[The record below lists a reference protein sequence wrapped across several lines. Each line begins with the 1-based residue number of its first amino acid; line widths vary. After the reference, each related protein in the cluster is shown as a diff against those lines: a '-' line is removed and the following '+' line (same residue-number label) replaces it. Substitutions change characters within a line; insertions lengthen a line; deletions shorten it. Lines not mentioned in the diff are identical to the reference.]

1 MIWND
6 LFNIIVLVFPNWK
19 VRFSNC
25 LFSSGY
31 LNGNL
36 FPTGAAARS
45 TSRSTVA
52 YPVYCDR
59 CWSYRSP
66 ECIRAREERRRVVR
80 CVLVPTTD
88 WRRSRRA
95 PGSPSSRSASWK
107 SRWARSEWWWGG
119 TTIGAASCLRWN
131 WSHRAASPTSTRPVR
146 PSATSTW
153 SWSCT
158 GNDRA
163 ASTRTTRS
171 PNRPRIS
178 LSPSKC
184 FNQISKP
191 KKMEFKESQKSE
203 RFK

>member
-1 MIWND
+1 MTIYNT
-6 LFNIIVLVFPNWK
+6 FAGV
-19 VRFSNC
+19 
-25 LFSSGY
+25 
-31 LNGNL
+31 
-36 FPTGAAARS
+36 AARS

-52 YPVYCDR
+52 YPAYCDR

-80 CVLVPTTD
+80 CVLVPTTG
-88 WRRSRRA
+88 WRRNRA
-95 PGSPSSRSASWK
+95 AGSPSSRSASWR
-107 SRWARSEWWWGG
+107 SRRARSEWWGG

-131 WSHRAASPTSTRPVR
+131 WSHRAASPTFTRPVR

-153 SWSCT
+153 SWSYT

-163 ASTRTTRS
+163 ASTRTARS

-191 KKMEFKESQKSE
+191 KWNLKKKQKKSE